1 MDRIYH
7 GRMTKNADWTNRL
20 IGPYPEKCLVPT
32 AAPFW
37 KYSEDIPNTGVK
49 TRAQYKKQ
57 ATVSNRAFNTYFRN
71 KNKES
76 IEQWKAAPD
85 SEFYV
90 MKSSNRFYVV

>member
-1 MDRIYH
+1 
-7 GRMTKNADWTNRL
+7 MTKNTDWTNQL
-20 IGPYPEKCLVPT
+20 IGPYPEKCLVST
-32 AAPFW
+32 ATPFW
-37 KYSEDIPNTGVK
+37 KYSEDIPNIGVK

-76 IEQWKAAPD
+76 IERWKTAPD
-85 SEFYV
+85 SEVYV